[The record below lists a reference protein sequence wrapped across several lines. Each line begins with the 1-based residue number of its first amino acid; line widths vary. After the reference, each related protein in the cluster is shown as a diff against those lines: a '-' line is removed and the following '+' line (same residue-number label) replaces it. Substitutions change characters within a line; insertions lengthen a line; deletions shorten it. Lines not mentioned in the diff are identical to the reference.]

1 MTAYQKVY
9 EEKRGH
15 AAGSDDTEKQ
25 ASQLASDVRYKAK
38 GKIPEG
44 ASEEEKRKIFLQILS
59 ASPAPNVVKSM
70 AKEKLLG
77 EEVVTEKLG
86 LQQIA
91 KLGKKAS
98 KLDRRMGT
106 KAFAKDKAKFKQG
119 VKDAV
124 FGKTTAG
131 KVTRIAAGGT
141 AAYMMGRAGEADEN
155 IKRNNTYRSLVKQD
169 FKPQSNP
176 KPLSSQAVKYEEVVN
191 EMRFDDGKEGKEKRK
206 EALRKKRGLTKDQ
219 MDKHPQF
226 KVEEET
232 TKADLYKAYRK
243 GMKMMSGTKDFKI
256 HQEKISKMR
265 KELKMDEGTSYGIY
279 KGDGVM
285 KIGKKEEEKAP
296 RKQKGAMAYDGPN
309 KERSEAADRVLA
321 KTKKKREEKKK
332 MKEEFVNEKVMAK
345 KLMRKPVD
353 PVNVATKAAGVAGAA
368 GVGMAYKKTNESAG
382 ETIGEMKEKSK
393 PKDKNPQNMALPK
406 GVKSGVNYQ
415 TMTQSYKPV
424 GNIFNEKKMDPV
436 GAEDKDID
444 NDGDHDSTDKYLLKR
459 RKAIGKAIAKKRGKV
474 KEGFSAWRIDLD
486 FNEQVK
492 K

>member
-1 MTAYQKVY
+1 MLSQKLQDDLMTAYQKVY

-38 GKIPEG
+38 GKVPAG
-44 ASEEEKRKIFLQILS
+44 ASEEEKRKIFLQILG
-59 ASPAPNVVKSM
+59 ASPAPAVVKAM
-70 AKEKLLG
+70 AKDKLLG
-77 EEVVTEKLG
+77 EEVVNERFGLKAAATKLTNLDKK
-86 LQQIA
+86 LQ
-91 KLGKKAS
+91 GV
-98 KLDRRMGT
+98 T
-106 KAFAKDKAKFKQG
+106 KQKVKQKAKD
-119 VKDAV
+119 VV
-124 FGKTTAG
+124 FGRKDGKGMSVFGTTG
-131 KVTRIAAGGT
+131 KGKIVRAAAGGT
-141 AAYMMGRAGEADEN
+141 AAYMMGRKDEAGANVDRN
-155 IKRNNTYRSLVKQD
+155 IKLGSLERAGFVPKT
-169 FKPQSNP
+169 KI
-176 KPLSSQAVKYEEVVN
+176 KPLSSDAVKYEETMLEDKKMSKQSDDALAAAHKKFSGMDQSTPSN
-191 EMRFDDGKEGKEKRK
+191 KFMLKRIEKEMKKRKTVKEGS
-206 EALRKKRGLTKDQ
+206 A
-219 MDKHPQF
+219 
-226 KVEEET
+226 
-232 TKADLYKAYRK
+232 
-243 GMKMMSGTKDFKI
+243 
-256 HQEKISKMR
+256 
-265 KELKMDEGTSYGIY
+265 YGIY

-332 MKEEFVNEKVMAK
+332 MKEEYVSEKMMAK
-345 KLMRKPVD
+345 KLMRKPID

-382 ETIGEMKEKSK
+382 ENIGEAKMKMKAK
-393 PKDKNPQNMALPK
+393 PKNPKDMSK
-406 GVKSGVNYQ
+406 GVGQAAPVDYR
-415 TMTQSYKPV
+415 TLAQSYSPV
-424 GNIFNEKKMDPV
+424 GNIFNEKKLDAV